1 MITSLPANCTSD
13 LLIRLYLVYIT
24 KSGDSGDIN
33 HHSQCRFQFKL
44 FFYFA
49 SGKSLSVVINIIK
62 IVFIRFA
69 GSTSMSSYLGIFCLF
84 STYLD
89 TLFCNLALLHAFCS
103 GLDSYL
109 RLSRERNGFENANLK
124 PGRQAMLWLKISSPW
139 CVSGILV
146 IAQLAVSDR
155 GLANLSEDCHRQFL
169 PAFTNQLEATCIV
182 TEPNFL
188 ILRTSIAYALP
199 LIGCLILTGLQVRCL
214 RRLRFVPPDYA
225 LEPRNNSTIRRD
237 VTLETLAP
245 ISEAGKPGSPSTL
258 EKIHDCPRH
267 GRVTYDPEPIVH
279 EELKRPTMTV
289 TTAIL
294 MNRWF
299 QTYRGEQLAVAI
311 NMVSCIVA
319 VGVWSPLILS
329 SLAYGLCH
337 TPDNAKTFNLPL
349 YHIPG
354 VDLSKYR
361 PAKCFIQVAASR
373 LADFR
378 WWVYASTG
386 LLLPIALL
394 LMDRDLRQACWRS
407 LGLKISSTV
416 NENRKAPRGCEVVA
430 H

>member
-1 MITSLPANCTSD
+1 MN
-13 LLIRLYLVYIT
+13 
-24 KSGDSGDIN
+24 
-33 HHSQCRFQFKL
+33 
-44 FFYFA
+44 YF
-49 SGKSLSVVINIIK
+49 IHI
-62 IVFIRFA
+62 
-69 GSTSMSSYLGIFCLF
+69 GSTNMNSYLGIFCLF
-84 STYLD
+84 STHLD

-109 RLSRERNGFENANLK
+109 RLSHQRRNLESTGLK
-124 PGRQAMLWLKISSPW
+124 SGRHATLWLKISSPW
-139 CVSGILV
+139 FVSGLLA
-146 IAQLAVSDR
+146 IAQLVVSDR
-155 GLANLSEDCHRQFL
+155 GLAHLSEDCQRHFL

-182 TEPNFL
+182 TDPNFL

-214 RRLRFVPPDYA
+214 RRLRFVPPEYP
-225 LEPRNNSTIRRD
+225 LEPRTNPSIRRD

-245 ISEAGKPGSPSTL
+245 FTEAVNPNSTGTI
-258 EKIHDCPRH
+258 ETVHECPRH
-267 GRVTYDPEPIVH
+267 GRITYDPE
-279 EELKRPTMTV
+279 TV
-289 TTAIL
+289 TFDDFRGRCQEKRTAKDISTVISMKQWL
-294 MNRWF
+294 

-337 TPDNAKTFNLPL
+337 TPENAHFVKQPL

-354 VDLSKYR
+354 IDLSKYR
-361 PAKCFIQVAASR
+361 PARCFIQVAASR

-394 LMDRDLRQACWRS
+394 LMDRDLRKACWRS
-407 LGLKISSTV
+407 LGLRAPSMERRKIL
-416 NENRKAPRGCEVVA
+416 RGCEMATHNDNNTLIPSASSAVY
-430 H
+430 

>member
-1 MITSLPANCTSD
+1 
-13 LLIRLYLVYIT
+13 
-24 KSGDSGDIN
+24 
-33 HHSQCRFQFKL
+33 
-44 FFYFA
+44 
-49 SGKSLSVVINIIK
+49 
-62 IVFIRFA
+62 
-69 GSTSMSSYLGIFCLF
+69 MSSYLGIFCLF

-103 GLDSYL
+103 GLDSYF
-109 RLSRERNGFENANLK
+109 RLSRQRNGFEPAEMKL
-124 PGRQAMLWLKISSPW
+124 GRQATLWLKISLPW
-139 CVSGILV
+139 FVSGVLA

-155 GLANLSEDCHRQFL
+155 GLAHLSEDCHRQFL

-182 TEPNFL
+182 TEPKFL

-214 RRLRFVPPDYA
+214 RKLRFIPPEYS
-225 LEPRNNSTIRRD
+225 LKPRNCPAIRRD

-245 ISEAGKPGSPSTL
+245 FSEGGKPSSPSAL
-258 EKIHDCPRH
+258 EKVHECPRH
-267 GRVTYDPEPIVH
+267 GIIAYDSEALIPEH
-279 EELKRPTMTV
+279 SKHYA

-299 QTYRGEQLAVAI
+299 QTYRAEQLAVAI

-337 TPDNAKTFNLPL
+337 TPESAKLIKQPL

-354 VDLSKYR
+354 VDLSMYR
-361 PAKCFIQVAASR
+361 PTRCFIQVAASR

-386 LLLPIALL
+386 PLLPIALL
-394 LMDRDLRQACWRS
+394 LMDRDLRRACWRS
-407 LGLKISSTV
+407 LGWRTSSTM
-416 NENRKAPRGCEVVA
+416 NANRKGLRRCEITTHNDNDDAENTVPSTSNVVY
-430 H
+430 

>member
-1 MITSLPANCTSD
+1 MN
-13 LLIRLYLVYIT
+13 
-24 KSGDSGDIN
+24 
-33 HHSQCRFQFKL
+33 
-44 FFYFA
+44 
-49 SGKSLSVVINIIK
+49 
-62 IVFIRFA
+62 
-69 GSTSMSSYLGIFCLF
+69 SYLGVFCLF

-89 TLFCNLALLHAFCS
+89 TLFCNLSLLHAFCS

-109 RLSRERNGFENANLK
+109 RLLRKRNGFENANRK
-124 PGRQAMLWLKISSPW
+124 SGRQATLWLKISFPW
-139 CVSGILV
+139 FLSGILA

-155 GLANLSEDCHRQFL
+155 GLAHLSEDCQRQFL
-169 PAFTNQLEATCIV
+169 PAFTNQLEAACV
-182 TEPNFL
+182 VVEPNFL

-225 LEPRNNSTIRRD
+225 LELRSNCSIRRD

-245 ISEAGKPGSPSTL
+245 SSEMGKSSSPDTL
-258 EKIHDCPRH
+258 EKVRDCPRH
-267 GRVTYDPEPIVH
+267 GRVAYDSEPTDH
-279 EELKRPTMTV
+279 EEIKHPTSTA

-294 MNRWF
+294 MNQWF
-299 QTYRGEQLAVAI
+299 QTYKEEQLAVAI

-337 TPDNAKTFNLPL
+337 TPENAKTFKLPL

-361 PAKCFIQVAASR
+361 PAKCFIQVATSR

-378 WWVYASTG
+378 WWVFASTG
-386 LLLPIALL
+386 LLLPLALI

-407 LGLKISSTV
+407 LGLKTPSTLRG
-416 NENRKAPRGCEVVA
+416 NRKVSRRCHVVT
-430 H
+430 HKNDTIPSTSRSVF